1 MSATESAVT
10 KGSPNVSTVPRLRID
25 DMSVAIVRT
34 GNHGARL
41 EIKPQRLLTAAQDL
55 VLPAFEGWLAASDFM
70 VTLHGVALEPF
81 TAALDFG
88 KSSSLAVGAQDP
100 VRGSTPQTPLGAP
113 VTATLGEAQS
123 AGQHPFS
130 ITLSVPLRL
139 LRPHFGTPF
148 VLGLLL
154 SPGNR
159 LLSLVKTT
167 LVAIAAKGPEIASLD
182 LLEATDSALVDAQ
195 ERRLFDLQNPEEGL
209 WIGTGKWRLRLV
221 AEWVKD
227 AGDAAALDPR
237 PSQIEHAFSA
247 TTLAPGPV
255 DSLRSPSPQ
264 PTALTGALV
273 EDTTRRVG
281 ANGRTETEFLFDAS
295 HPALL
300 PVPQEG
306 KDVPLTISAEHP
318 LTFGGN
324 TASLVW
330 TAPLPIRVRDPMPL
344 LKTFQRLSAVG
355 IDFGTTA
362 TVAALYQ
369 KGYRS
374 LLRLGSS
381 ASSIAKRGASNDL
394 RPSAESAENP
404 AYLLIEDHERLWA
417 EMDRD
422 PKVSRFPHL
431 LRVVRGSHAAYE
443 ARAASPNAVIGE
455 LKSLPERI
463 LNLDHS
469 PQLRDRE
476 RQRDFLLDEAR
487 VRVLIRTYAY
497 LLGRAINRPGQDV
510 YLHYR
515 LTHPAKFDERSR
527 KLLEDEIRNGIL
539 LSIPEGI
546 PAEEV
551 SVEMAASEPEAFAAE
566 VCPEL
571 AAHPALEP
579 LISQLGEMRFA
590 VFDFGG
596 GSLDIACGRFR
607 PATTE
612 EQEQYGSSTV
622 IETLQ
627 VSGDDHLGGEY
638 LTHELVWLAHQN
650 DKHLSE
656 MEEKEVPMMRPIT
669 VPPNNLANKPFLY
682 KRSLAGRQNKV
693 RFERELGLEAVKFG
707 PQNKAKTAQSLT
719 AARLDGSEVPLASF
733 ANDAESLTQE
743 MQEHLIA
750 RIRGGVKLMKSTLGN
765 AAWGEG
771 GDFRSQGVVILLAG
785 NSSRSA
791 FVERVLAE
799 ELGSPAA
806 ADGATKGAPFR
817 VWRPDSDAPFEQ
829 VVLYEMPSRTERGV
843 TIVGVTPKTAVAL
856 GALKIANNEVHLMRK
871 AQGFSYFLGD
881 LRGFPPK
888 FAALIP
894 MGTPPS
900 DATQAGPHWT
910 LLGRWDTKTPLRVS
924 KEYVA
929 GKMTSNDP
937 RVFLVPTGFPPGI
950 VGKLAVC
957 VTAPEEI
964 ALHLERDG
972 AEPLVSTINL
982 AKFMR

>member
-1 MSATESAVT
+1 MSAPDAAAS
-10 KGSPNVSTVPRLRID
+10 SPSPPNASTVPRLRID
-25 DMSVAIVRT
+25 EISVAIVRT

-41 EIKPQRLLTAAQDL
+41 TIQPPRIATAANDL
-55 VLPAFEGWLAASDFM
+55 VLPAFEGWLAAADFV
-70 VTLHGVALEPF
+70 VTLHGACFEPF

-88 KSSSLAVGAQDP
+88 KS
-100 VRGSTPQTPLGAP
+100 PLGAP
-113 VTATLGEAQS
+113 VTATVGEAQS
-123 AGQHPFS
+123 GNQHPFS
-130 ITLSVPLRL
+130 LTLSVPLRL

-148 VLGLLL
+148 VLGLVL

-159 LLSLVKTT
+159 VLPIAKTT
-167 LVAIAAKGPEIASLD
+167 LVALAAKGPEIAALD
-182 LLEATDSALVDAQ
+182 LLESTDSALFDAQ

-209 WIGTGKWRLRLV
+209 WLGTGRWRLRLV
-221 AEWVKD
+221 AEWVRE
-227 AGDAAALDPR
+227 GGEVFSLDPR
-237 PSQIEHAFSA
+237 PSQIGHAFTSA
-247 TTLAPGPV
+247 EA
-255 DSLRSPSPQ
+255 
-264 PTALTGALV
+264 AGALV
-273 EDTTRRVG
+273 EDTTRRAG
-281 ANGRTETEFLFDAS
+281 ADGHTETELLFDSA

-306 KDVPLTISAEHP
+306 RDVALDLAVEHA
-318 LTFGGN
+318 LTFGGS

-330 TAPLPIRVRDPMPL
+330 HAPLPVRVRDPMPL

-381 ASSIAKRGASNDL
+381 ASATAKRGASGDT

-422 PKVSRFPHL
+422 PRTARFPHL

-443 ARAASPNAVIGE
+443 ARASAPNAVIGE

-515 LTHPAKFDERSR
+515 LTHPAKFDERSK

-539 LSIPEGI
+539 LSIPQGI

-607 PATTE
+607 PATPE
-612 EQEQYGSSTV
+612 EQDQFGSSTV

-650 DKHLSE
+650 DRHLPE
-656 MEEKEVPMMRPIT
+656 MEEKEVPIMRPVT
-669 VPPNNLANKPFLY
+669 VPPNNLANKPYLY
-682 KRSLAGRQNKV
+682 KRSLAGRQNRV

-707 PQNKAKTAQSLT
+707 PEHRPKSAPNLT
-719 AARLDGSEVPLASF
+719 AARLDGSEIALTSF
-733 ANDAESLTQE
+733 GGDMGSLSKE
-743 MQEHLIA
+743 MHEHLVA

-785 NSSRSA
+785 NSSRSS
-791 FVERVLAE
+791 FVEKVLAE
-799 ELGSPAA
+799 ELGLDSPADA
-806 ADGATKGAPFR
+806 GGAPFK
-817 VWRPDSDAPFEQ
+817 VWRPDSDALFQQ

-888 FAALIP
+888 FTAIVP
-894 MGTPPS
+894 MGTPPA
-900 DATQAGPHWT
+900 DATQAGPHWVQ
-910 LLGRWDTKTPLRVS
+910 LGRWDTKTPLRVS
-924 KEYVA
+924 KEYAA

-937 RVFLVPTGFPPGI
+937 RVFLVPTGLPPGLI
-950 VGKLAVC
+950 GRLAVC
-957 VTAPEEI
+957 VTAPEEV
-964 ALHLERDG
+964 ALLLERDG
-972 AEPLVSTINL
+972 AETLGATINL

>member
-1 MSATESAVT
+1 VRFLPALRLRYGSSRPMSAPDAAP
-10 KGSPNVSTVPRLRID
+10 SPSPPNASTVPRLRVDEI
-25 DMSVAIVRT
+25 SVAIVRT
-34 GNHGARL
+34 ANHGARL
-41 EIKPQRLLTAAQDL
+41 EIRPPRAVTAAHDL
-55 VLPAFEGWLAASDFM
+55 VLPAFEGWLASAELT
-70 VTLHGVALEPF
+70 VTVSGACVEAF

-88 KSSSLAVGAQDP
+88 KN
-100 VRGSTPQTPLGAP
+100 PLGAP
-113 VTATLGEAQS
+113 VTAALGEK
-123 AGQHPFS
+123 AGSQRPFS
-130 ITLSVPLRL
+130 LSLSVPLRL
-139 LRPHFGTPF
+139 LRPLFGTPF
-148 VLGLLL
+148 VLGLVL
-154 SPGNR
+154 SPGGR
-159 LLSLVKTT
+159 VLPLAKTT
-167 LVAIAAKGPEIASLD
+167 LVSVAARGPELSALD
-182 LLEATDSALVDAQ
+182 LLEATDSALVGAI

-209 WIGTGKWRLRLV
+209 WLGTGKWRLRLV
-221 AEWVKD
+221 AEW
-227 AGDAAALDPR
+227 AGGGEGYSLDPR
-237 PSQIEHAFSA
+237 PSHVSHA
-247 TTLAPGPV
+247 LAAG
-255 DSLRSPSPQ
+255 
-264 PTALTGALV
+264 AEAGALL
-273 EDTTRRVG
+273 EDATRRSGSG
-281 ANGRTETEFLFDAS
+281 ARTETELLFDSA
-295 HPALL
+295 HAALL

-306 KDVPLTISAEHP
+306 KDVPLHVAVEHL
-318 LTFGGN
+318 LTFGGHSA
-324 TASLVW
+324 TLAW
-330 TAPLPIRVRDPMPL
+330 HAPLPIRVRDPMPL

-381 ASSIAKRGASNDL
+381 APPSGKRAPGA
-394 RPSAESAENP
+394 SAESAENP

-422 PKVSRFPHL
+422 PKTARFPHL
-431 LRVVRGSHAAYE
+431 LRVVRGSHAAYD
-443 ARAASPNAVIGE
+443 ARAEAPNAVIGE

-463 LNLDHS
+463 LNLDQS

-476 RQRDFLLDEAR
+476 RQRDFLLDEPR

-539 LSIPEGI
+539 LAIPQGI

-579 LISQLGEMRFA
+579 LISKFGEMRFA

-596 GSLDIACGRFR
+596 GTLDIACGRFR
-607 PATTE
+607 PASPE
-612 EQEQYGSSTV
+612 EQDQFGTSTV

-650 DKHLSE
+650 EKHLPE
-656 MEEKEVPMMRPIT
+656 MEENEVPMMRPIT

-682 KRSLAGRQNKV
+682 KRSLAGRQNRV
-693 RFERELGLEAVKFG
+693 RFERELDLEHVKYG
-707 PQNKAKTAQSLT
+707 PDRRARSAPNLA
-719 AARLDGSEVPLASF
+719 AARLDGSEATVSSF
-733 ANDAESLTQE
+733 GTDLGALSKE
-743 MQEHLIA
+743 MQEHLVA

-765 AAWGEG
+765 AAWGDLEG
-771 GDFRSQGVVILLAG
+771 NDSGAPGVELEKQGVVILLAG

-791 FVERVLAE
+791 FVGRVLAE
-799 ELGSPAA
+799 ELGL
-806 ADGATKGAPFR
+806 GTKEAPFA
-817 VWRPDSDAPFEQ
+817 VWKPESDGPFHQ

-856 GALKIANNEVHLMRK
+856 GALKIANHEVHLLRK

-888 FAALIP
+888 FTAVVP
-894 MGTPPS
+894 MGTPSADP
-900 DATQAGPHWT
+900 TQPGPHWIE
-910 LLGRWDTKTPLRVS
+910 LGRWDTKTPLRVS
-924 KEYVA
+924 KEYLP

-937 RVFLVPTGFPPGI
+937 RVFLVPTGLPAGVI
-950 VGKLAVC
+950 GKLYVC
-957 VTAPEEI
+957 VIAPEEI
-964 ALHLERDG
+964 ALHLERPG
-972 AEPLVSTINL
+972 ADPLDTTISL

>member
-1 MSATESAVT
+1 MSAHDAAPSQ
-10 KGSPNVSTVPRLRID
+10 SPPNPSTVPRVRID
-25 DMSVAIVRT
+25 EISVAIVRT

-41 EIKPQRLLTAAQDL
+41 EIRPQRAVTAARDL
-55 VLPAFEGWLAASDFM
+55 VLPAFDGWLASADLI
-70 VTLHGVALEPF
+70 VHITGACLEGF

-88 KSSSLAVGAQDP
+88 KN
-100 VRGSTPQTPLGAP
+100 PLGAP
-113 VTATLGEAQS
+113 VAAVVDEAS
-123 AGQHPFS
+123 PGPHKAFS
-130 ITLSVPLRL
+130 LALTVPLRL
-139 LRPHFGTPF
+139 LRTQFGTPF
-148 VLGLLL
+148 MLGLVLA
-154 SPGNR
+154 PGAR
-159 LLSLVKTT
+159 LLPLMKTT
-167 LVAIAAKGPEIASLD
+167 LLAIAARGPEIASLD
-182 LLEATDSALVDAQ
+182 LLEATDSALFDAQ

-221 AEWVKD
+221 AEW
-227 AGDAAALDPR
+227 ASGGGAEAFALDPR
-237 PSQIEHAFSA
+237 PAALGHAFASA
-247 TTLAPGPV
+247 EG
-255 DSLRSPSPQ
+255 
-264 PTALTGALV
+264 GALV
-273 EDTTRRVG
+273 EDATRR
-281 ANGRTETEFLFDAS
+281 NGSGTRTETELLFDS
-295 HPALL
+295 THPALL

-306 KDVPLTISAEHP
+306 KDVPLDLAVEHT
-318 LTFGGN
+318 LTFGEN

-330 TAPLPIRVRDPMPL
+330 SAPLPIRVRDPMPL

-381 ASSIAKRGASNDL
+381 ASSAAK
-394 RPSAESAENP
+394 SAENP

-417 EMDRD
+417 EMARD
-422 PKVSRFPHL
+422 PKTQRFPHL
-431 LRVVRGSHAAYE
+431 LRIVRGSHAAYD
-443 ARAASPNAVIGE
+443 ARAIAPNAVIGE

-463 LNLDHS
+463 LNLDQS

-527 KLLEDEIRNGIL
+527 KLLEDEIKNGIL
-539 LSIPEGI
+539 LAIPQDI
-546 PAEEV
+546 PAEEIT
-551 SVEMAASEPEAFAAE
+551 VEMAASEPEAFAAE

-579 LISQLGEMRFA
+579 LITRLGEMRFA

-596 GSLDIACGRFR
+596 GTLDIACGRFR
-607 PATTE
+607 PATPE
-612 EQEQYGSSTV
+612 EQDQFGSSTV

-627 VSGDDHLGGEY
+627 VSGDDHLGGDY

-650 DKHLSE
+650 EKHLPE
-656 MEEKEVPMMRPIT
+656 MEEKEVPMMRPPT

-682 KRSLAGRQNKV
+682 KRSLAGRQNRV
-693 RFERELGLEAVKFG
+693 RFERELDLEHVKYG
-707 PQNKAKTAQSLT
+707 PDQRARSAPNLT
-719 AARLDGSEVPLASF
+719 AARLDGSEVTLGSYGGDLEPLSK
-733 ANDAESLTQE
+733 E
-743 MQEHLIA
+743 MREHLVA

-765 AAWGEG
+765 AAWGDADDAGQEV
-771 GDFRSQGVVILLAG
+771 DLEKQGVVILLAG
-785 NSSRSA
+785 NSSRSG

-799 ELGSPAA
+799 ELGLGTKEKPFAVWKPES
-806 ADGATKGAPFR
+806 DGPFH
-817 VWRPDSDAPFEQ
+817 Q

-843 TIVGVTPKTAVAL
+843 TIVGVNPKTAVAL
-856 GALKIANNEVHLMRK
+856 GALKIANHEVHLMRK

-888 FAALIP
+888 FTALVP

-900 DATQAGPHWT
+900 DPSTAGPHYVDF
-910 LLGRWDTKTPLRVS
+910 GRWDTKTPLRVS

-937 RVFLVPTGFPPGI
+937 RVFLIPTGLPAGVIGRLF
-950 VGKLAVC
+950 VC

-964 ALHLERDG
+964 ALHLTRDG
-972 AEPLVSTINL
+972 ADPLDTTINL

>member
-1 MSATESAVT
+1 MSASDAAP
-10 KGSPNVSTVPRLRID
+10 SQSPPNVSTVPRLRID
-25 DMSVAIVRT
+25 DVSVAIVRT
-34 GNHGARL
+34 GNQGARL
-41 EIKPQRLLTAAQDL
+41 EIRPQRIVTAAHDL
-55 VLPAFEGWLAASDFM
+55 VLPAFEGWLASAELV
-70 VTLHGVALEPF
+70 VTVHGACVEPF

-88 KSSSLAVGAQDP
+88 KS
-100 VRGSTPQTPLGAP
+100 PLGSP
-113 VTATLGEAQS
+113 VTATVGEPS
-123 AGQHPFS
+123 HGTFRPFS
-130 ITLSVPLRL
+130 MTLSVPLRA
-139 LRPHFGTPF
+139 LRGHLGTPF
-148 VLGLLL
+148 VLGLVL

-159 LLSLVKTT
+159 TLPLTKTT
-167 LVAIAAKGPEIASLD
+167 LLSIAARGPEIASLD
-182 LLEATDSALVDAQ
+182 LLEATDSALFDGP

-209 WIGTGKWRLRLV
+209 WLGTGKWRLRLC
-221 AEWVKD
+221 AEW
-227 AGDAAALDPR
+227 AQGGDGFSIDPR
-237 PSQIEHAFSA
+237 PSQLAHAFTGEGA
-247 TTLAPGPV
+247 
-255 DSLRSPSPQ
+255 Q
-264 PTALTGALV
+264 GALV
-273 EDTTRRVG
+273 EDATRRTG
-281 ANGRTETEFLFDAS
+281 SGSRTETELLFDSA

-306 KDVPLTISAEHP
+306 KDVALDIAMEHV
-318 LTFGGN
+318 LTFAGN
-324 TASLVW
+324 TATLVW
-330 TAPLPIRVRDPMPL
+330 LAPLPIRVRDPMPL

-374 LLRLGSS
+374 LLRLGASSSS
-381 ASSIAKRGASNDL
+381 AAK
-394 RPSAESAENP
+394 SAENP

-417 EMDRD
+417 EMERD
-422 PKVSRFPHL
+422 PRAARFPNL
-431 LRVVRGSHAAYE
+431 LRIVRGSHAAYD
-443 ARAASPNAVIGE
+443 ARASAPNAVIGE

-497 LLGRAINRPGQDV
+497 LLSRAINRPGQDV
-510 YLHYR
+510 YLSYR

-527 KLLEDEIRNGIL
+527 KLLEDEIKNGIL
-539 LSIPEGI
+539 LAIPQGI

-579 LISQLGEMRFA
+579 LITQLGEMRFA
-590 VFDFGG
+590 VFDLGG
-596 GSLDIACGRFR
+596 GTLDIACGRFR
-607 PATTE
+607 PATPE
-612 EQEQYGSSTV
+612 EQDQFGSSTV

-627 VSGDDHLGGEY
+627 VSGDDHLGGDY

-650 DKHLSE
+650 EKHLPE
-656 MEEKEVPMMRPIT
+656 MEEKEVPMMRPVT

-682 KRSLAGRQNKV
+682 KRSLAGRQNRV
-693 RFERELGLEAVKFG
+693 RFERELGLEVVKHG
-707 PQNKAKTAQSLT
+707 PEQKPKSAPSLT
-719 AARLDGSEVPLASF
+719 AARLDGSEIGLTTFGGDVGGLAK
-733 ANDAESLTQE
+733 E
-743 MQEHLIA
+743 MQEHLVA
-750 RIRGGVKLMKSTLGN
+750 RIRSGVKLMKSTLGN

-771 GDFRSQGVVILLAG
+771 GDFKAQGVVILLAG

-799 ELGSPAA
+799 ELGL
-806 ADGATKGAPFR
+806 GTKEKPFK
-817 VWRPDSDAPFEQ
+817 VWKPEGDMPFEQ
-829 VVLYEMPSRTERGV
+829 VVLYETPSRTERGV

-888 FAALIP
+888 FTALVP
-894 MGTPPS
+894 MGTPPG
-900 DATQAGPHWT
+900 DPAQPGPHYVE
-910 LLGRWDTKTPLRVS
+910 LGRWDTKTPLRVS

-937 RVFLVPTGFPPGI
+937 RVFLVPTGLPPGLI
-950 VGKLAVC
+950 GRLFVC
-957 VTAPEEI
+957 VTAPEEV
-964 ALHLERDG
+964 AVHLERDG
-972 AEPLVSTINL
+972 TEPLRTTINL

>member
-1 MSATESAVT
+1 MSAPDAPSQ
-10 KGSPNVSTVPRLRID
+10 SPPNASTVPRLRVD
-25 DMSVAIVRT
+25 DVSVAIVRT

-41 EIKPQRLLTAAQDL
+41 EIRPQRVVTAAHDL
-55 VLPAFEGWLAASDFM
+55 VLPAFDGWLASAELV
-70 VTLHGVALEPF
+70 VTVHGACVEAF

-88 KSSSLAVGAQDP
+88 KH
-100 VRGSTPQTPLGAP
+100 PLGAP
-113 VTATLGEAQS
+113 VTAAVGEPT
-123 AGQHPFS
+123 AGPFRPFS
-130 ITLSVPLRL
+130 LTLAVPLRS
-139 LRPHFGTPF
+139 LRSRLGAPF
-148 VLGLLL
+148 TLGLVL
-154 SPGNR
+154 SPGGR
-159 LLSLVKTT
+159 TLPITKTT
-167 LVAIAAKGPEIASLD
+167 LVAIAAKGPEIAALD
-182 LLEATDSALVDAQ
+182 LLESTDSALFDGT

-209 WIGTGKWRLRLV
+209 WLGTGRWRLRLCV
-221 AEWVKD
+221 EW
-227 AGDAAALDPR
+227 ASGGDGFSLEPR
-237 PSQIEHAFSA
+237 PAQLGHAFTADASA
-247 TTLAPGPV
+247 
-255 DSLRSPSPQ
+255 
-264 PTALTGALV
+264 GALV
-273 EDTTRRVG
+273 EDATRRTG
-281 ANGRTETEFLFDAS
+281 TGGRTETELMFDTG

-306 KDVPLTISAEHP
+306 RDVPLDVAMEHT
-318 LTFGGN
+318 LTFGGH
-324 TASLVW
+324 TATLVW
-330 TAPLPIRVRDPMPL
+330 SAPLPIRVRDPLPL

-355 IDFGTTA
+355 IDFGTTS

-374 LLRLGSS
+374 LLRLGSATS
-381 ASSIAKRGASNDL
+381 AKRAGAT
-394 RPSAESAENP
+394 AENAENP

-417 EMDRD
+417 EMERD
-422 PKVSRFPHL
+422 PRTARFPNL
-431 LRVVRGSHAAYE
+431 LRIVKGSHAAYE
-443 ARAASPNAVIGE
+443 ALAGSPNAVIGE

-497 LLGRAINRPGQDV
+497 LLSRAINRPGQDV
-510 YLHYR
+510 YLSYR
-515 LTHPAKFDERSR
+515 LTHPAKVDERSR
-527 KLLEDEIRNGIL
+527 KLLEEEIRSGIL
-539 LSIPEGI
+539 LGIPQSI

-579 LISQLGEMRFA
+579 LITQLGEMRFA

-596 GSLDIACGRFR
+596 GTLDIACGRFR
-607 PATTE
+607 PATDQ
-612 EQEQYGSSTV
+612 EQEQFGSSTV

-627 VSGDDHLGGEY
+627 VSGDDHLGGDY

-650 DKHLSE
+650 DKHLPE
-656 MEEKEVPMMRPIT
+656 MEEKEVPMMRPVT
-669 VPPNNLANKPFLY
+669 VPPNNLANKPYLY
-682 KRSLAGRQNKV
+682 KRSLAGRQNRV
-693 RFERELGLEAVKFG
+693 RFERELGLETVKYG
-707 PQNKAKTAQSLT
+707 PDQKPKSAPNLT
-719 AARLDGSEVPLASF
+719 AARQDGSEVALTTFGGETGPLAR
-733 ANDAESLTQE
+733 E
-743 MQEHLIA
+743 MHEHLVA
-750 RIRGGVKLMKSTLGN
+750 RIRSGVKLMKSTLGN

-771 GDFRSQGVVILLAG
+771 GDFREQGVVILLAG

-799 ELGSPAA
+799 ELGLGS
-806 ADGATKGAPFR
+806 KEAPFR
-817 VWRPDSDAPFEQ
+817 VWRPEGNAPFQQ
-829 VVLYEMPSRTERGV
+829 VVLYETPSRTERGV

-888 FAALIP
+888 FTAVIP
-894 MGTPPS
+894 MGAPPG
-900 DATQAGPHWT
+900 DPAQAGPHYVD
-910 LLGRWDTKTPLRVS
+910 LGRWDTKTPLRVS

-937 RVFLVPTGFPPGI
+937 RVFLVPTGLPPGFI
-950 VGKLAVC
+950 GKLFVC
-957 VTAPEEI
+957 VTAPEEV
-964 ALHLERDG
+964 AVHLERDG
-972 AEPLVSTINL
+972 AEPLRATINL

>member
-1 MSATESAVT
+1 MSAPDAP
-10 KGSPNVSTVPRLRID
+10 SPSPPNASTVPRLRID
-25 DMSVAIVRT
+25 EISVAIVRT
-34 GNHGARL
+34 GNLGARL
-41 EIKPQRLLTAAQDL
+41 AIQPQRTMTAAEDL
-55 VLPAFEGWLAASDFM
+55 VLPVFDGWLASADLV
-70 VTLHGVALEPF
+70 VTLHGACVEPF

-88 KSSSLAVGAQDP
+88 KN
-100 VRGSTPQTPLGAP
+100 PLGTP
-113 VTATLGEAQS
+113 VVATVGEPS
-123 AGQHPFS
+123 GPHRPFS
-130 ITLSVPLRL
+130 MTLTVPLRS
-139 LRPHFGTPF
+139 LRPQLGTPF
-148 VLGLLL
+148 VLGLVL

-159 LLSLVKTT
+159 TLPLAKTT
-167 LVAIAAKGPEIASLD
+167 LTPVAAKGPELSSLD
-182 LLEATDSALVDAQ
+182 LLESTDSALFDGP
-195 ERRLFDLQNPEEGL
+195 ERRLFDLTNPEEGL
-209 WIGTGKWRLRLV
+209 WIGTGKWRLRLC
-221 AEWVKD
+221 AEWAGATGDGFSLD
-227 AGDAAALDPR
+227 AR
-237 PSQIEHAFSA
+237 PSQIVHAFLGEPHA
-247 TTLAPGPV
+247 
-255 DSLRSPSPQ
+255 
-264 PTALTGALV
+264 GALV
-273 EDTTRRVG
+273 EDSTRRAGTG
-281 ANGRTETEFLFDAS
+281 ARTETELLFDS
-295 HPALL
+295 GHPALL

-306 KDVPLTISAEHP
+306 KDVPLDIAVEHA

-330 TAPLPIRVRDPMPL
+330 LAPLPIRVRDPLPL

-374 LLRLGSS
+374 LLRLGSGS
-381 ASSIAKRGASNDL
+381 AAARRGGT
-394 RPSAESAENP
+394 ESAENP

-417 EMDRD
+417 EMERD
-422 PKVSRFPHL
+422 PRAARFPNL

-443 ARAASPNAVIGE
+443 ARASAPNAVIGE

-476 RQRDFLLDEAR
+476 RQRDFLLDEAK
-487 VRVLIRTYAY
+487 VRVLLRTYAY

-515 LTHPAKFDERSR
+515 LTHPAKVDERTR
-527 KLLEDEIRNGIL
+527 KLLEEEIKNGIL
-539 LSIPEGI
+539 LSIPQGI
-546 PAEEV
+546 SADEV

-579 LISQLGEMRFA
+579 LIAELGEMRFA

-596 GSLDIACGRFR
+596 GTLDIACGRFR
-607 PATTE
+607 PATPE
-612 EQEQYGSSTV
+612 EQDQFGSSTV

-627 VSGDDHLGGEY
+627 VSGDDHLGGDY

-650 DKHLSE
+650 DKHLPE
-656 MEEKEVPMMRPIT
+656 MEDKEVPMMRPVT

-682 KRSLAGRQNKV
+682 KRSLAGRQNQV
-693 RFERELGLEAVKFG
+693 RFERELGLEAVKYG
-707 PQNKAKTAQSLT
+707 PDQKPRSSPRIEAT
-719 AARLDGSEVPLASF
+719 RLDGGEVTLSTFEGDLSPLAK
-733 ANDAESLTQE
+733 E
-743 MQEHLIA
+743 MQEHLVA
-750 RIRGGVKLMKSTLGN
+750 RIRSGVKLMKSTLGN

-771 GDFRSQGVVILLAG
+771 GDFKAQGVVILLAG

-799 ELGSPAA
+799 ELGL
-806 ADGATKGAPFR
+806 GTKGAPFR
-817 VWRPDSDAPFEQ
+817 VWRPEGDAPFEQ
-829 VVLYEMPSRTERGV
+829 VVLYETPSRTERGV

-856 GALKIANNEVHLMRK
+856 GALKIANNEVHLLRK

-888 FAALIP
+888 FFAAIP
-894 MGTPPS
+894 MGTPPG
-900 DATQAGPHWT
+900 DPGVAGPHYVE
-910 LLGRWDTKTPLRVS
+910 LGRWDTKSPLRVS
-924 KEYVA
+924 KEYVP

-937 RVFLVPTGFPPGI
+937 RVFLVPTGLPPGI
-950 VGKLAVC
+950 IGRLFVC
-957 VTAPEEI
+957 VTAPEEV
-964 ALHLERDG
+964 AVHLERDG
-972 AEPLVSTINL
+972 EEPLRTTLNL

>member
-1 MSATESAVT
+1 MSAPDAAP
-10 KGSPNVSTVPRLRID
+10 SPSPPNTSTVPRIRID
-25 DMSVAIVRT
+25 EIAVAIVRT
-34 GNHGARL
+34 GNHGAKL
-41 EIKPQRLLTAAQDL
+41 EIRPQRAVTAAHDL
-55 VLPAFEGWLAASDFM
+55 VLPAFDGWLASADLVVS
-70 VTLHGVALEPF
+70 VSGACVEGF

-88 KSSSLAVGAQDP
+88 KNA
-100 VRGSTPQTPLGAP
+100 LGAP
-113 VTATLGEAQS
+113 VVATVNDAASGP
-123 AGQHPFS
+123 HKPFAM
-130 ITLSVPLRL
+130 TLSVPLRL
-139 LRPHFGTPF
+139 LRQQFGTPF
-148 VLGLLL
+148 TLGLVL
-154 SPGNR
+154 SPGGR
-159 LLSLVKTT
+159 LLPLAKTT
-167 LVAIAAKGPEIASLD
+167 LVAIAARGPEIAGLD
-182 LLEATDSALVDAQ
+182 LLEATDSALFDAQ

-221 AEWVKD
+221 VEWTRD
-227 AGDAAALDPR
+227 GGESFALDPR
-237 PSQIEHAFSA
+237 PASIGHAYASAEGGALIEDA
-247 TTLAPGPV
+247 T
-255 DSLRSPSPQ
+255 RR
-264 PTALTGALV
+264 TGAG
-273 EDTTRRVG
+273 T
-281 ANGRTETEFLFDAS
+281 RTETELVLDSGHA
-295 HPALL
+295 ALL

-306 KDVPLTISAEHP
+306 KDVALDVAVEHT
-318 LTFGGN
+318 LTFGSN

-330 TAPLPIRVRDPMPL
+330 SAPLPVRVRDPMPL

-355 IDFGTTA
+355 IDFGTTT

-381 ASSIAKRGASNDL
+381 ASSAAK
-394 RPSAESAENP
+394 SAENP

-422 PKVSRFPHL
+422 PKTQRFPHL
-431 LRVVRGSHAAYE
+431 LRIVRGSHAAYE
-443 ARAASPNAVIGE
+443 ARAVAPNAVIGE

-463 LNLDHS
+463 LNLDQS

-527 KLLEDEIRNGIL
+527 KLLEDEIKNGIL
-539 LSIPEGI
+539 LAIPQGI

-579 LISQLGEMRFA
+579 LISKLGEMQFA

-596 GSLDIACGRFR
+596 GTLDIACGRFR
-607 PATTE
+607 PATAE
-612 EQEQYGSSTV
+612 EQDQYGSSTV

-627 VSGDDHLGGEY
+627 VSGDDHLGGDY

-650 DKHLSE
+650 EKHLSE
-656 MEEKEVPMMRPIT
+656 MEEKEVPMMRPPT

-682 KRSLAGRQNKV
+682 KRSLAGRQNRV
-693 RFERELGLEAVKFG
+693 RFERELDLEYVKYG
-707 PQNKAKTAQSLT
+707 PDRRARSAPNLSAAK
-719 AARLDGSEVPLASF
+719 LDGSEVAVTSFGSDLAGLSK
-733 ANDAESLTQE
+733 E
-743 MQEHLIA
+743 MQEHLVA

-765 AAWGEG
+765 AAWGDADDTGQEV
-771 GDFRSQGVVILLAG
+771 DLEKQGVVILLAG
-785 NSSRSA
+785 NSSRSG

-799 ELGSPAA
+799 ELGLGTKEKPFAVWKPES
-806 ADGATKGAPFR
+806 DGPFH
-817 VWRPDSDAPFEQ
+817 Q

-843 TIVGVTPKTAVAL
+843 TIVGVNPKTAVAL
-856 GALKIANNEVHLMRK
+856 GALKIANHEVHLMRK

-888 FAALIP
+888 FTALVP

-900 DATQAGPHWT
+900 DASQPGPHYIEF
-910 LLGRWDTKTPLRVS
+910 GRWDTKTPLRVS
-924 KEYVA
+924 KEYVP

-937 RVFLVPTGFPPGI
+937 RVFLIPTGLPGGVI
-950 VGKLAVC
+950 GRLFVC

-972 AEPLVSTINL
+972 AEPLNTIINL

>member
-1 MSATESAVT
+1 MSAPDAAP
-10 KGSPNVSTVPRLRID
+10 SPSPPNASTVPRLRID
-25 DMSVAIVRT
+25 EISVAIVRT

-41 EIKPQRLLTAAQDL
+41 EIRPQRIVTAAHDL
-55 VLPAFEGWLAASDFM
+55 VLPAFDGWLAAADFV
-70 VTLHGVALEPF
+70 VTIHGACQEPF

-88 KSSSLAVGAQDP
+88 KN
-100 VRGSTPQTPLGAP
+100 PLGAP
-113 VTATLGEAQS
+113 VTATVGEPT
-123 AGQHPFS
+123 AGPFRPFS
-130 ITLSVPLRL
+130 LTLSVPLRS
-139 LRPHFGTPF
+139 LRAQLGAPF
-148 VLGLLL
+148 VLGLVL

-159 LLSLVKTT
+159 TLPITKTT
-167 LVAIAAKGPEIASLD
+167 LVSIAAKGPEIASLD
-182 LLEATDSALVDAQ
+182 LLEATDSALFDGT

-209 WIGTGKWRLRLV
+209 WLGTGKWRLLLR
-221 AEWVKD
+221 AEW
-227 AGDAAALDPR
+227 AQGGDGFSLDPR
-237 PSQIEHAFSA
+237 PSQLGHAFTGEA
-247 TTLAPGPV
+247 A
-255 DSLRSPSPQ
+255 
-264 PTALTGALV
+264 AGALV
-273 EDTTRRVG
+273 EDATRRTG
-281 ANGRTETEFLFDAS
+281 TGNRTETELLFDS
-295 HPALL
+295 GHPALL

-306 KDVPLTISAEHP
+306 RDVPLDIAVEHA

-330 TAPLPIRVRDPMPL
+330 IAPLPIRVRDPLPL

-381 ASSIAKRGASNDL
+381 SSSAAK
-394 RPSAESAENP
+394 SAENP

-417 EMDRD
+417 EMERD
-422 PKVSRFPHL
+422 PRAARFPNL
-431 LRVVRGSHAAYE
+431 LRVVRGSHAAYD
-443 ARAASPNAVIGE
+443 ARAVAPNAVIGE

-510 YLHYR
+510 YLAYR

-539 LSIPEGI
+539 LSIPQGI

-590 VFDFGG
+590 VFDLGG
-596 GSLDIACGRFR
+596 GTLDIACGRFR
-607 PATTE
+607 PATPE
-612 EQEQYGSSTV
+612 EQDQHGSSTV

-627 VSGDDHLGGEY
+627 VSGDDHLGGDY
-638 LTHELVWLAHQN
+638 LTHELVWLAHQSE
-650 DKHLSE
+650 KHLPE
-656 MEEKEVPMMRPIT
+656 MEEKEVPMMRPVT

-682 KRSLAGRQNKV
+682 KRSLAGRQNRV
-693 RFERELGLEAVKFG
+693 RFERELGLDAVKHG
-707 PQNKAKTAQSLT
+707 PEHKPKSAPNLT
-719 AARLDGSEVPLASF
+719 AARLDGSEIALTTFGGDTTGLAK
-733 ANDAESLTQE
+733 E
-743 MQEHLIA
+743 MQEHLVA
-750 RIRGGVKLMKSTLGN
+750 RIRSGVKLMKSTLGN

-771 GDFRSQGVVILLAG
+771 GDFKAQGVVILLAG

-799 ELGSPAA
+799 ELGLGKK
-806 ADGATKGAPFR
+806 DAPFR
-817 VWRPDSDAPFEQ
+817 VWKPEGEAPFEQ
-829 VVLYEMPSRTERGV
+829 VVLYETPSRTERGV

-888 FAALIP
+888 FTALVP
-894 MGTPPS
+894 MGTPPGDPS
-900 DATQAGPHWT
+900 QAGPHYVE
-910 LLGRWDTKTPLRVS
+910 LGRWDTKTPLRVS
-924 KEYVA
+924 KEYVP

-937 RVFLVPTGFPPGI
+937 RVFLVPTGLPPGVI
-950 VGKLAVC
+950 GRLFVC
-957 VTAPEEI
+957 VTAPEEV
-964 ALHLERDG
+964 AVHLERDG
-972 AEPLVSTINL
+972 AEPLRSTINL

>member
-1 MSATESAVT
+1 M
-10 KGSPNVSTVPRLRID
+10 
-25 DMSVAIVRT
+25 
-34 GNHGARL
+34 
-41 EIKPQRLLTAAQDL
+41 
-55 VLPAFEGWLAASDFM
+55 LPAFEGWLAAADFV
-70 VTLHGVALEPF
+70 VTLHGACFEPF

-88 KSSSLAVGAQDP
+88 KN
-100 VRGSTPQTPLGAP
+100 PLGAP
-113 VTATLGEAQS
+113 VTATVGEPTSSHQR
-123 AGQHPFS
+123 PFS
-130 ITLSVPLRL
+130 LALTVPLRL

-148 VLGLLL
+148 VLGLVL

-159 LLSLVKTT
+159 LLPITKTT

-182 LLEATDSALVDAQ
+182 LLESTDSALFDAQ

-209 WIGTGKWRLRLV
+209 WLGTGKWRLRLV
-221 AEWVKD
+221 AEWVKEGAD
-227 AGDAAALDPR
+227 VFSLDPR
-237 PSQIEHAFSA
+237 PSQITHAF
-247 TTLAPGPV
+247 TAPE
-255 DSLRSPSPQ
+255 
-264 PTALTGALV
+264 AAGALV

-281 ANGRTETEFLFDAS
+281 SAGRTETELLFDS
-295 HPALL
+295 GHPALL

-306 KDVPLTISAEHP
+306 RDVPLELSVEHAV
-318 LTFGGN
+318 TFAGN

-330 TAPLPIRVRDPMPL
+330 HAPLPVRVRDPLPL

-381 ASSIAKRGASNDL
+381 ASSAGKKAGNG
-394 RPSAESAENP
+394 PTTESAENP

-422 PKVSRFPHL
+422 PRTARFPHL

-443 ARAASPNAVIGE
+443 ARAAAPNAVIGE

-515 LTHPAKFDERSR
+515 LTHPAKFDDRSR
-527 KLLEDEIRNGIL
+527 QLLEDEIRNGIL
-539 LSIPEGI
+539 LSIPQGI
-546 PAEEV
+546 PAEEI

-590 VFDFGG
+590 VFDLGG

-607 PATTE
+607 PATEE
-612 EQEQYGSSTV
+612 EQEQFGSSTV

-627 VSGDDHLGGEY
+627 VSGDDHLGGEF

-650 DKHLSE
+650 EKHLPE
-656 MEEKEVPMMRPIT
+656 MEEKEVPMMRPVT
-669 VPPNNLANKPFLY
+669 VPPNTLANKPFLY
-682 KRSLAGRQNKV
+682 KRSLAGRQNRV
-693 RFERELGLEAVKFG
+693 RFERELGLEAVKHG
-707 PQNKAKTAQSLT
+707 PENKPKAAPSLT
-719 AARLDGSEVPLASF
+719 AARLDGSEIALTSF
-733 ANDAESLTQE
+733 GSDMASLTKD
-743 MQEHLIA
+743 MQDHLTA

-765 AAWGEG
+765 AAWGRRWG
-771 GDFRSQGVVILLAG
+771 LPQPGSRHPPRRQLLAQRLRREG
-785 NSSRSA
+785 PGGGARPRLRTRRRRRALRPLQGLAPRQRRSLPA
-791 FVERVLAE
+791 GRPLRDALSHRARRHHRRSHPQDRRRPRRPQDRQQRGPPPPQGPGLQLLPRRPARLPPQVQRPRPHGHPARRSHAARPP
-799 ELGSPAA
+799 LGPARPLGHQDTTARIQRIRRRQDDLQRPARLPRPHRPAA
-806 ADGATKGAPFR
+806 RPHRPPRRLRHRPGGGRPPPRARRRGAPR
-817 VWRPDSDAPFEQ
+817 RHHQPRQ
-829 VVLYEMPSRTERGV
+829 VH
-843 TIVGVTPKTAVAL
+843 AL
-856 GALKIANNEVHLMRK
+856 
-871 AQGFSYFLGD
+871 
-881 LRGFPPK
+881 
-888 FAALIP
+888 
-894 MGTPPS
+894 
-900 DATQAGPHWT
+900 
-910 LLGRWDTKTPLRVS
+910 
-924 KEYVA
+924 
-929 GKMTSNDP
+929 
-937 RVFLVPTGFPPGI
+937 
-950 VGKLAVC
+950 
-957 VTAPEEI
+957 TAPTTPRNPSPR
-964 ALHLERDG
+964 ARRNPLKDSHHV
-972 AEPLVSTINL
+972 EP
-982 AKFMR
+982 RRP

>member
-1 MSATESAVT
+1 MSAPDAPT
-10 KGSPNVSTVPRLRID
+10 SPSPPNASTVPRLRID
-25 DMSVAIVRT
+25 DVTVAIVRT

-41 EIKPQRLLTAAQDL
+41 TIQPPRPVTAAGDL
-55 VLPAFEGWLAASDFM
+55 VLPAFEGWLASADFV
-70 VTLHGVALEPF
+70 VTLHGACFEPF

-88 KSSSLAVGAQDP
+88 KN
-100 VRGSTPQTPLGAP
+100 PLGAP
-113 VTATLGEAQS
+113 VTATVGEPQS
-123 AGQHPFS
+123 SHQRPFS
-130 ITLSVPLRL
+130 LTLTVPLRL

-148 VLGLLL
+148 VLGLVL

-159 LLSLVKTT
+159 LLPITRTT

-182 LLEATDSALVDAQ
+182 LLESTDSALFDAQ

-209 WIGTGKWRLRLV
+209 WLGTGKWRLRLV
-221 AEWVKD
+221 AEWVKE
-227 AGDAAALDPR
+227 GGEVFSLDPR
-237 PSQIEHAFSA
+237 PSQITHAF
-247 TTLAPGPV
+247 TAPE
-255 DSLRSPSPQ
+255 
-264 PTALTGALV
+264 AAGALV

-281 ANGRTETEFLFDAS
+281 SAGRTETELLFDS
-295 HPALL
+295 GHPALL

-306 KDVPLTISAEHP
+306 RDVPLDLSVEHAV
-318 LTFGGN
+318 TFGGN

-330 TAPLPIRVRDPMPL
+330 HAPLPVRVRDPLPL

-381 ASSIAKRGASNDL
+381 SSTKKTGNG
-394 RPSAESAENP
+394 PTTESAENP

-422 PKVSRFPHL
+422 PRTARFPHL

-443 ARAASPNAVIGE
+443 ARAAAPNAVIGE

-515 LTHPAKFDERSR
+515 LTHPAKFDDRSR
-527 KLLEDEIRNGIL
+527 QLLEDEIRNGIL
-539 LSIPEGI
+539 LSIPQGI
-546 PAEEV
+546 PAEEI

-590 VFDFGG
+590 VFDLGG

-607 PATTE
+607 PATEE
-612 EQEQYGSSTV
+612 EQEQFGSSTI

-638 LTHELVWLAHQN
+638 LTHELVWLAHQS
-650 DKHLSE
+650 DKHLPE
-656 MEEKEVPMMRPIT
+656 MEEKEVPMMRPVT
-669 VPPNNLANKPFLY
+669 VPPNTLANKPFLY
-682 KRSLAGRQNKV
+682 KRSLAGRQNRV
-693 RFERELGLEAVKFG
+693 RFERELGLEAVKHG
-707 PQNKAKTAQSLT
+707 PENKPKTAPSLT
-719 AARLDGSEVPLASF
+719 AARLDGSEIALTSF
-733 ANDAESLTQE
+733 GSDMASLTKD
-743 MQEHLIA
+743 MQDHLTA

-771 GDFRSQGVVILLAG
+771 GDFKSQGVVILLAG

-791 FVERVLAE
+791 FVEKVLAE
-799 ELGSPAA
+799 ELGLDSPAPGA
-806 ADGATKGAPFR
+806 AGAPFK
-817 VWRPDSDAPFEQ
+817 VWRPDSDALFQQ

-856 GALKIANNEVHLMRK
+856 GALKIANNEVHLLRK

-888 FAALIP
+888 FNALVP
-894 MGTPPS
+894 MGTPPA
-900 DATQAGPHWT
+900 DPTQPGPHWVQ
-910 LLGRWDTKTPLRVS
+910 LGRWDTKTPLRVS
-924 KEYVA
+924 KEYAA

-937 RVFLVPTGFPPGI
+937 RVFLVPTGLPPGLI
-950 VGKLAVC
+950 GRLAVC
-957 VTAPEEI
+957 VTAPEEV

-972 AEPLVSTINL
+972 AEPLGATINL

>member
-1 MSATESAVT
+1 MSANDAAP
-10 KGSPNVSTVPRLRID
+10 SPSPPSTTTVPRLRID
-25 DMSVAIVRT
+25 EISVAIVRT

-41 EIKPQRLLTAAQDL
+41 EIRPQRAVTAAHDL
-55 VLPAFEGWLAASDFM
+55 VLPAFEGWLASAEIVVH
-70 VTLHGVALEPF
+70 VTGTCLEAF

-88 KSSSLAVGAQDP
+88 KNA
-100 VRGSTPQTPLGAP
+100 LGAP
-113 VTATLGEAQS
+113 VAATVDEGG
-123 AGQHPFS
+123 AGPHKPFA
-130 ITLSVPLRL
+130 ITLTVPLRS
-139 LRPHFGTPF
+139 LRPQFGQPF
-148 VLGLLL
+148 MLGLVLA
-154 SPGNR
+154 PGAR
-159 LLSLVKTT
+159 LLPLTKTT
-167 LVAIAAKGPEIASLD
+167 LVAITGRGPEIASLD
-182 LLEATDSALVDAQ
+182 LLEATDSALFDAQ

-221 AEWVKD
+221 AEWARD
-227 AGDAAALDPR
+227 AGEAFSLDPR
-237 PSQIEHAFSA
+237 PSSLGHAFA
-247 TTLAPGPV
+247 DAQGG
-255 DSLRSPSPQ
+255 
-264 PTALTGALV
+264 ALT
-273 EDTTRRVG
+273 EDATRRTG
-281 ANGRTETEFLFDAS
+281 TGNRTETELLFDSSSA
-295 HPALL
+295 ALL

-306 KDVPLTISAEHP
+306 KDVALDVAVEHT
-318 LTFGGN
+318 LTFGES

-330 TAPLPIRVRDPMPL
+330 SAPLPIRVRDPMPL
-344 LKTFQRLSAVG
+344 LKSFQRLSAVG

-374 LLRLGSS
+374 LLRLGASSSS
-381 ASSIAKRGASNDL
+381 AAK
-394 RPSAESAENP
+394 SAENP

-417 EMDRD
+417 EMERD
-422 PKVSRFPHL
+422 PKTARFPHL

-443 ARAASPNAVIGE
+443 ARATAPNAVIGE

-463 LNLDHS
+463 LNLDQS

-527 KLLEDEIRNGIL
+527 KLLEEEIKNGIL
-539 LSIPEGI
+539 LAIPQAI
-546 PAEEV
+546 PAEEIT
-551 SVEMAASEPEAFAAE
+551 VEMAASEPEAFAAE

-579 LISQLGEMRFA
+579 LISRLGEMRFA

-596 GSLDIACGRFR
+596 GTLDIACGRFR
-607 PATTE
+607 PATPE
-612 EQEQYGSSTV
+612 EQEQTGSSTV

-627 VSGDDHLGGEY
+627 VSGDDHLGGDY

-650 DKHLSE
+650 DKHLPE
-656 MEEKEVPMMRPIT
+656 MEEKEVPMMRPPT

-682 KRSLAGRQNKV
+682 KRSLAGRQNRV
-693 RFERELGLEAVKFG
+693 RFERELDLEHVKYG
-707 PQNKAKTAQSLT
+707 PDQRARSAPNLT
-719 AARLDGSEVPLASF
+719 AARLDGSEIAVSSYAADLAPLSK
-733 ANDAESLTQE
+733 E
-743 MQEHLIA
+743 MAEHLVA

-765 AAWGEG
+765 AAWGDADDPGPEV
-771 GDFRSQGVVILLAG
+771 DLEKQGVVILLAG

-799 ELGSPAA
+799 ELGLGSKDKPFSVWKPES
-806 ADGATKGAPFR
+806 DGPFH
-817 VWRPDSDAPFEQ
+817 Q

-843 TIVGVTPKTAVAL
+843 TIVGVNPKTAVAL
-856 GALKIANNEVHLMRK
+856 GALKIANHEVHLMRK

-888 FAALIP
+888 FTALVP

-900 DATQAGPHWT
+900 DPTVAGSHYIEF
-910 LLGRWDTKTPLRVS
+910 GRWDTKTPLRVS

-937 RVFLVPTGFPPGI
+937 RVFLIPTGLPAGVIGRLF
-950 VGKLAVC
+950 VC
-957 VTAPEEI
+957 VVAPEEI

-972 AEPLVSTINL
+972 AEPLNTTINL